1 MLRIRG
7 SSHPIAPLGAM
18 AMVVAFMLRFLTPA
32 WAAKP
37 RPDTLID
44 SGPPTSTSSTGA
56 LATFHGGTAA
66 SGSSPF
72 IYSCLG
78 A

>member
-18 AMVVAFMLRFLTPA
+18 AMVVAFMVRFLTPA
-32 WAAKP
+32 WTAKL
-37 RPDTLID
+37 RPDKVID
-44 SGPPTSTSSTGA
+44 SPATSTSNLSA
-56 LATFHGGTAA
+56 FHGGTAA
-66 SGSSPF
+66 SGSRLS
-72 IYSCLG
+72 YSCLV